1 MTPEQIFKSEQKRL
15 NKIARDA
22 KVAKKQV
29 KKAQVEAN
37 KVKKAADRLRI
48 DAKKVLALQK
58 KHEKEEKKTAK
69 ALSKLS
75 QQKKTPAVKKTLA
88 MVFPSGRTAKGS
100 IVVIPQVKKTLPR
113 QILTKEQKIILE
125 QIRAIYR
132 FKPK

>member
-48 DAKKVLALQK
+48 DAKK
-58 KHEKEEKKTAK
+58 
-69 ALSKLS
+69 
-75 QQKKTPAVKKTLA
+75 
-88 MVFPSGRTAKGS
+88 
-100 IVVIPQVKKTLPR
+100 
-113 QILTKEQKIILE
+113 
-125 QIRAIYR
+125 Y
-132 FKPK
+132 